1 MKKLLR
7 ILLILSMFAY
17 LGVTAFAAET
27 HEITSAAF
35 PLYFDSD
42 DMGMDVTL
50 YFLDGVTDLPYI
62 EVNDWLSLMDNFF
75 DGPGTDINYSI
86 ETDGPV
92 VTYTRH
98 NSDSEARDNG
108 ATMVIDFDKNSIDF
122 MDYNVFCLRGNAA
135 TLLDTVTMNLLN
147 EAGEPVLLEKIDTGS
162 FTRYGDELVFPLSDY
177 GIDLIMQ
184 DGLYLIPLQT
194 MSDIVMPNTTMGSFF
209 FNGQCVIVSADI
221 SACSDLYY
229 AAPTGDRS
237 EALAEFGYSELC
249 MMLDYFYG
257 LKETHRI
264 ESFDRLFDDIGFKGL
279 LLGPSAEQADK
290 AIYRLTTDFLDD
302 NHTDWH
308 GFSYL
313 AGPLDY
319 SASGAARTKLFAYLE
334 RLNAAKAQFYPDG
347 IPGYEEIG
355 NTAYISFDTFMNLTR
370 NGEDYYLV
378 EDLQDFPDED
388 SIALIMRAHEQI
400 YRENSPIENVVLDLS
415 TNLGGS
421 ESAAAF
427 TIAWFLGEA
436 AISGTDNM
444 TGAMGTTTYR
454 ADVNRDGVFDE
465 KDTVADKNLFCL
477 ISPCSFSSGNLVPC
491 VFKDSGKV
499 TLLGRTSGGGAC
511 SILNVSTAWGTSFQI
526 SVNIC
531 ASFLKNGAF
540 YDVDRG
546 ADPDFVLPKPEQYYD
561 RTELTDYINSIC
573 WNTNP

>member
-1 MKKLLR
+1 MKKLLS
-7 ILLILSMFAY
+7 ILLILSMFAS

-147 EAGEPVLLEKIDTGS
+147 EAGEPVLLEKVDTGS
-162 FTRYGDELVFPLSDY
+162 FTRYGDELIFPLSDY

-184 DGLYLIPLQT
+184 DGLYLVPLQT

-221 SACSDLYY
+221 SACADLYY

-237 EALAEFGYSELC
+237 EALAEFGYNELC
-249 MMLDYFYG
+249 MMMDYFYG

-264 ESFDRLFDDIGFKGL
+264 ESFDRLFDDIGFKGPL
-279 LLGPSAEQADK
+279 TGPSAEQADK

-378 EDLQDFPDED
+378 EDLQDFPAED

-491 VFKDSGKV
+491 VFKDSGMV

-546 ADPDFVLPKPEQYYD
+546 AEPDYVLTVPDSFYD
-561 RTELTDYINSIC
+561 RAALTDTINSL
-573 WNTNP
+573 P

>member
-1 MKKLLR
+1 MKKLLS
-7 ILLILSMFAY
+7 ILLILSMFAS

-147 EAGEPVLLEKIDTGS
+147 EAGEPVLLEKVDTGS
-162 FTRYGDELVFPLSDY
+162 FTRYGDELIFPLSDY

-184 DGLYLIPLQT
+184 DGLYLVPLQT

-221 SACSDLYY
+221 SACADLYY

-237 EALAEFGYSELC
+237 EALAEFGYNELC
-249 MMLDYFYG
+249 MMMDYFYG

-264 ESFDRLFDDIGFKGL
+264 ESFDRLFDDIGFKGPL
-279 LLGPSAEQADK
+279 TGPSAEQADK

-370 NGEDYYLV
+370 NGEDYYRV
-378 EDLQDFPDED
+378 EDLQDFPAED

-421 ESAAAF
+421 ESAAVF

-491 VFKDSGKV
+491 VFKDSGMV

-546 ADPDFVLPKPEQYYD
+546 AEPDYVLTVPDSFYD
-561 RTELTDYINSIC
+561 RAALTDYLNSL
-573 WNTNP
+573 P

>member
-1 MKKLLR
+1 MKKLLS
-7 ILLILSMFAY
+7 ILLILSMFAS

-147 EAGEPVLLEKIDTGS
+147 EAGEPVLLEKVDTGS
-162 FTRYGDELVFPLSDY
+162 FTRYGDELIFPLSDY

-184 DGLYLIPLQT
+184 DGLYLVPLQT

-221 SACSDLYY
+221 SACADLYY

-237 EALAEFGYSELC
+237 EALAEFGYNELC
-249 MMLDYFYG
+249 MMMDYFYG

-264 ESFDRLFDDIGFKGL
+264 ESFDRLFDDIGFKGPL
-279 LLGPSAEQADK
+279 TGPSAEQADK

-378 EDLQDFPDED
+378 EDLQDFPAED

-421 ESAAAF
+421 ESAAVF

-436 AISGTDNM
+436 AISGPDNM

-491 VFKDSGKV
+491 VFKDSGMV

-546 ADPDFVLPKPEQYYD
+546 AEPDYVLTVPDSFYD
-561 RTELTDYINSIC
+561 RAALTDYLNSL
-573 WNTNP
+573 P

>member
-1 MKKLLR
+1 MKKLLS
-7 ILLILSMFAY
+7 ILLILSMFAS

-98 NSDSEARDNG
+98 NSDSEAKDNG

-147 EAGEPVLLEKIDTGS
+147 EAGEPVLLEKVDTGS
-162 FTRYGDELVFPLSDY
+162 FTRYGDELIFPLSDY

-184 DGLYLIPLQT
+184 DGLYLVPLQT

-221 SACSDLYY
+221 SACADLYY

-237 EALAEFGYSELC
+237 EALAEFGYNELC
-249 MMLDYFYG
+249 MMMDYFYG

-264 ESFDRLFDDIGFKGL
+264 ESFDRLFDDIGFKGPL
-279 LLGPSAEQADK
+279 TGPSAEQADK

-378 EDLQDFPDED
+378 EDLQDFPAED

-421 ESAAAF
+421 ESAAVF

-546 ADPDFVLPKPEQYYD
+546 AEPDYVLTVPDSFYD
-561 RTELTDYINSIC
+561 RAALTDYLNSL
-573 WNTNP
+573 P

>member
-1 MKKLLR
+1 MKKLLS
-7 ILLILSMFAY
+7 ILLILSMFAS

-147 EAGEPVLLEKIDTGS
+147 EAGEPVLLEKVDTGS
-162 FTRYGDELVFPLSDY
+162 FTRYGDELIFPLSDY

-184 DGLYLIPLQT
+184 DGLYLVPLQT

-221 SACSDLYY
+221 SACADLYY

-237 EALAEFGYSELC
+237 EALAEFGYNELC
-249 MMLDYFYG
+249 MMMDYFYG

-264 ESFDRLFDDIGFKGL
+264 ESFDRLFDDIGFKGPL
-279 LLGPSAEQADK
+279 TGPSAEQADK

-378 EDLQDFPDED
+378 EDLQDFPAED

-421 ESAAAF
+421 ESAAVF

-454 ADVNRDGVFDE
+454 ADVNR
-465 KDTVADKNLFCL
+465 CL

-491 VFKDSGKV
+491 VFKDSGMV

-546 ADPDFVLPKPEQYYD
+546 ADPDFVLPTPEQYYD
-561 RTELTDYINSIC
+561 RAALTDYINSIC
-573 WNTNP
+573 WKTNP

>member
-1 MKKLLR
+1 MKKLLS
-7 ILLILSMFAY
+7 ILLVISMFAS
-17 LGVTAFAAET
+17 LGISAFAAET
-27 HEITSAAF
+27 HEITSTAF
-35 PLYFDSD
+35 PFYFDSD

-75 DGPGTDINYSI
+75 DSSGTDISYSM
-86 ETDGPV
+86 EADGPV

-108 ATMVIDFDKNSIDF
+108 ATMVIDFDENSIDF

-147 EAGEPVLLEKIDTGS
+147 EAGEPVLLEKLDTGS
-162 FTRYGDELVFPLSDY
+162 FTRYGDELIFPLSDY

-184 DGLYLIPLQT
+184 DGLYLVPLQT

-221 SACSDLYY
+221 SACADLYY

-237 EALAEFGYSELC
+237 EALAEFGYNELC

-264 ESFDRLFDDIGFKGL
+264 ESFDRLFDDIGFKGPL
-279 LLGPSAEQADK
+279 TGPSAEQADK

-378 EDLQDFPDED
+378 EDLQDFPAED

-421 ESAAAF
+421 ESAAVF

-491 VFKDSGKV
+491 VFKDSGMV

-546 ADPDFVLPKPEQYYD
+546 AEPDYVLTVPDSFYD
-561 RTELTDYINSIC
+561 RAALTDYLNSL
-573 WNTNP
+573 P

>member
-1 MKKLLR
+1 MKKLLS
-7 ILLILSMFAY
+7 ILLILSMFAS

-147 EAGEPVLLEKIDTGS
+147 EAGEPVLLEKVDTGS
-162 FTRYGDELVFPLSDY
+162 FTRYGDELIFPLSDY

-184 DGLYLIPLQT
+184 DGLYLVPLQT

-221 SACSDLYY
+221 SACADLYY

-237 EALAEFGYSELC
+237 EALAEFGYNELC
-249 MMLDYFYG
+249 MMMDYFYG

-264 ESFDRLFDDIGFKGL
+264 ESFDRLFDDIGFKGPL
-279 LLGPSAEQADK
+279 TGPSAEQADK

-378 EDLQDFPDED
+378 EDLQDFPAED

-421 ESAAAF
+421 ESAAVF

-491 VFKDSGKV
+491 VFKDSGMV

-546 ADPDFVLPKPEQYYD
+546 AEPDFVLTVPDSFYD
-561 RTELTDYINSIC
+561 RAALTDYLNSL
-573 WNTNP
+573 P

>member
-1 MKKLLR
+1 MKKLLS
-7 ILLILSMFAY
+7 ILLILSMFAS

-147 EAGEPVLLEKIDTGS
+147 EAGEPVLLEKVDTGS
-162 FTRYGDELVFPLSDY
+162 FTRYGDELIFPLSDY

-184 DGLYLIPLQT
+184 DGLYLVPLQT

-221 SACSDLYY
+221 SACADLYY

-237 EALAEFGYSELC
+237 EALVEFGYNELC
-249 MMLDYFYG
+249 MMMDYFYG

-264 ESFDRLFDDIGFKGL
+264 ESFDRLFDDIGFKGPL
-279 LLGPSAEQADK
+279 TGPSAEQADK

-378 EDLQDFPDED
+378 EDLQDFPAED

-421 ESAAAF
+421 ESAAVF

-491 VFKDSGKV
+491 VFKDSGMV

-546 ADPDFVLPKPEQYYD
+546 AEPDYVLTVPDSFYD
-561 RTELTDYINSIC
+561 RAALTDYLNSL
-573 WNTNP
+573 P

>member
-1 MKKLLR
+1 MKKLLS
-7 ILLILSMFAY
+7 ILLILSMFAS

-147 EAGEPVLLEKIDTGS
+147 EAGEPVLLEKVDTGS
-162 FTRYGDELVFPLSDY
+162 FTRYGDELIFPLSDY

-184 DGLYLIPLQT
+184 DGLYLVPLQT

-221 SACSDLYY
+221 SACADLYY

-237 EALAEFGYSELC
+237 EALAEFGYNELC
-249 MMLDYFYG
+249 MMMDYFYG

-264 ESFDRLFDDIGFKGL
+264 ESFDRLFDDIGFKGPL
-279 LLGPSAEQADK
+279 TGPSAEQADK

-378 EDLQDFPDED
+378 EDLQDFPAED

-421 ESAAAF
+421 ESAAVF

-561 RTELTDYINSIC
+561 RAELTNYINGLC
-573 WNTNP
+573 WNTNT